1 MPQTASAP
9 AVLLGTAEKPMNYP
23 EAAELLGIKAQT
35 LMASVYATSNRARG
49 RDTTAG
55 GKPIEVKPWH
65 RVPFYRL
72 GRRVLFDRA
81 ELLAFREE
89 LKRETG
95 LHNAEPAADGALR

>member
-1 MPQTASAP
+1 
-9 AVLLGTAEKPMNYP
+9 
-23 EAAELLGIKAQT
+23 
-35 LMASVYATSNRARG
+35 
-49 RDTTAG
+49 
-55 GKPIEVKPWH
+55 
-65 RVPFYRL
+65 L